1 MKILTISD
9 SVEKSFLKKDLLAEK
24 YRGIHFI
31 LGCGDLPPYYL
42 EYLVNRLHTPLFY
55 VPGNHDEQSHQDK
68 LAKKPF
74 ARGCK
79 NIDQQIILFKGLLIG
94 GLSGSL
100 RYRKGEYL
108 YTESKMKRKIFS
120 MAPMLL
126 LNKIKF
132 NRFIDILITHTP
144 PYGIHDETYLS
155 HRGFKSFLLFM
166 KWFKPSYLIHGHTM
180 PKKGKALSQYHATTV
195 INTNHY
201 KLLEIEK

>member
-1 MKILTISD
+1 MKILTVSD
-9 SVEKSFLKKDLLAEK
+9 RVEKSFLKEDLLKEK
-24 YRGIHFI
+24 CRGIHLV

-42 EYLVNRLHTPLFY
+42 EYLVNRLHSPLFY

-108 YTESKMKRKIFS
+108 YTEAQMKRKIFN

-132 NRFIDILITHTP
+132 NRFIDILITHAP
-144 PYGIHDETYLS
+144 PYGIQDETYLS
-155 HRGFKSFLLFM
+155 HQGFKSFLLFM

-180 PKKGKALSQYHATTV
+180 PKKGKALTQYHVTTV
-195 INTNHY
+195 INTNNY
-201 KLLEIEK
+201 KLLEIKK